1 MNPLVTV
8 IIPVYNGAR
17 YLNEA
22 LCSIAAQTYRPLEI
36 TIVDDGSTDESRQL
50 VNAARERLNIPLSYH
65 YQSNQGPSAA
75 RNLGVDR
82 TNGELIAFLDADD
95 VWLPQKLWR
104 QVAYLRAESNQDGVV
119 CRLTYILEKEQEWQ
133 SGLSR
138 EYFDNSP
145 AGFLPSALMVWREA
159 FSRVGNFDP
168 ALRTGEDTDWFLRA
182 REGGVRIGLVPEILL
197 QRRFH
202 QSNLSHT
209 PQDQRKQMFALLRK
223 SIKRKSS

>member
-17 YLNEA
+17 YLNAA

-36 TIVDDGSTDESRQL
+36 IIVDDGSTDKSWQL
-50 VNAARERLNIPLSYH
+50 VNAAQERLNLPFSYH
-65 YQSNQGPSAA
+65 YQSNQGPSVA
-75 RNLGVDR
+75 RNQGVTK

-95 VWLPQKLWR
+95 IWLPEKLWR
-104 QVAYLRAESNQDGVV
+104 QVAYLQAKPNQDGVV
-119 CRLTYILEKEQEWQ
+119 CRMSYILEKEQEWQ
-133 SGLSR
+133 PGLSR
-138 EYFDNSP
+138 DYFDKAP

-159 FSRVGNFDP
+159 FFRVGNFDP

-182 REGGVRIGLVPEILL
+182 RESDVRIGLLPEILL